1 MKVTESDNLENS
13 PRSRAT
19 LAWDVNGS
27 QQRLRSIY
35 RETFSGK
42 LTELSFLATCSKRG
56 HCKFLHTFAILF
68 CRHSEKLFPL
78 LSTAP
83 HFKRCLTAG
92 PGPHNEMHC
101 LTSQVPSCVQFC
113 SPQANDWRVTQ
124 IYNCH
129 VPCAWV
135 ITRQLQCPTFP
146 VTKWFRLDFQSLSH
160 RVLRAETVIVWLPGS
175 GDSRR
180 Y

>member
-1 MKVTESDNLENS
+1 MDNLENS

-19 LAWDVNGS
+19 LAWC
-27 QQRLRSIY
+27 QWQPAKTQIHIQRNILREIDGTS
-35 RETFSGK
+35 
-42 LTELSFLATCSKRG
+42 SFLATCSKRG

-68 CRHSEKLFPL
+68 FPHSEKLFPL

-101 LTSQVPSCVQFC
+101 LTPQVPSCCVRFC

-135 ITRQLQCPTFP
+135 ITRQLQCPSFP

-160 RVLRAETVIVWLPGS
+160 RVLRAETVIVRLPGS